1 LVDIGDILTDL
12 DTLLSMIENPTRR
25 RILEALVREPHYPL
39 QLSRELGMSQQAIMK
54 HLKVLEDYNLVRSYP
69 EASDQGGPARKRYV
83 PTTKFTIIV
92 DFGPGLFNVET
103 MAISIDAGREASV
116 QRPENQRSGI
126 AEIGAALDQLRGTVA
141 QIDAELEQIQ
151 SERSRL
157 IDLKE
162 RAMQQADRIIEENI
176 TDYQVRRIVYEYVQ
190 NPKLSPRGI
199 AKELGL
205 RDEQVE
211 GALDRLKED

>member
-1 LVDIGDILTDL
+1 M
-12 DTLLSMIENPTRR
+12 LLSMIENPTRR

-54 HLKVLEDYNLVRSYP
+54 HLKVMEDSNLVRSYP
-69 EASDQGGPARKRYV
+69 EASDQGGPTRKRYV

-103 MAISIDAGREASV
+103 VAISVDEGREASV
-116 QRPENQRSGI
+116 QRPEDERSGMT
-126 AEIGAALDQLRGTVA
+126 EISAALNQLRGTVA
-141 QIDAELEQIQ
+141 QIDTELDQIQ

-162 RAMQQADRIIEENI
+162 RAMQQADRIIEGNI

-190 NPKLSPRGI
+190 NPKLSPKAL
-199 AKELGL
+199 AKDLGL

-211 GALDRLKED
+211 ETLDRLKED